1 MPSEEFE
8 ELVKEIKEN
17 DKEFTITPR
26 KLLNAFNLE
35 RRTQNNQNLINKFLE
50 ENKLEVIPSYT
61 NTWIDSEITIKH
73 KKKARSKNE
82 SDPIQRLKLLA
93 AANSTPI
100 TVNRDGKLSEAVT
113 LMMLNNYS
121 QLPVISG
128 TRNVA
133 GIISWEKIGSG
144 LANKQNSDLVKDYM
158 TTNFTLLD
166 YDTPLLEAIPIII
179 EKEFVLVQKKDKTLS
194 GIVTT
199 ADISSQFLT
208 MTEPFLILEQIENH
222 IRQILD
228 GKFLLEEIQTIVSES
243 GNDKAIGCIDD
254 LTFGEYVRLIENPD
268 HWEKLKLSI
277 ERSPFIKQ
285 LNKIREIRNDIMH
298 FDPEGITEDQRADL
312 RRMARFLQEIRKFN

>member
-1 MPSEEFE
+1 M
-8 ELVKEIKEN
+8 
-17 DKEFTITPR
+17 
-26 KLLNAFNLE
+26 
-35 RRTQNNQNLINKFLE
+35 
-50 ENKLEVIPSYT
+50 
-61 NTWIDSEITIKH
+61 
-73 KKKARSKNE
+73 
-82 SDPIQRLKLLA
+82 
-93 AANSTPI
+93 
-100 TVNRDGKLSEAVT
+100 NRDGKLSEAVT

-298 FDPEGITEDQRADL
+298 FDPEGITEEQRVDL